1 MLKNS
6 GTYDPRRLSSE
17 RRWVLGFAALV
28 ALFTT
33 IPYMVGY
40 AAQGVDWRFSGFVFG
55 VEDGNTYIAKML
67 AGSAGAWLFRTP
79 YTASPQAGVVMYLPY
94 ILLGKLAAPPAL
106 HEQLIALLQL
116 FRIAAIFLYILATY
130 DFLSFFVSDVR
141 VCRYGLALV
150 TLGGGLGWVLALLG
164 HSEWVG
170 SLPLDFISPESFGF
184 LGLYGI
190 AHLALARA
198 LLLWTLLAYLRAFS
212 PEAKVSTVRQ
222 ALKVGVL
229 WLLAGLA
236 QPLAAPV
243 IGAVIGLHLFALTVW
258 QLGRR
263 QRGLA
268 TDWPAWRKLVRLAVL
283 SGVLPG
289 LFILYNLWAV
299 LTDPFLRIWSAQNI
313 IRSPSPLHYLLAYG
327 LILPF
332 VILGARRL
340 LEAEPWKGWLLA
352 AWVLAAPWLVY
363 APTNLQR
370 RLPEG
375 VWVALV
381 ALALCSVDSPQV
393 STTRRFRRFQ
403 LITLLAFPTTLLLFT
418 GGILAAQH
426 PSLPVFQPATEAATF
441 DSLAFPSKAFMG
453 FGPVVMSAYD
463 TGNALPAWAPVRVV
477 IGHGPESASLAE
489 LQPQVSAFYSQDI
502 TDSARIEMIH
512 RLDIRFVVWGPGER
526 ALGDWDPRQAPYLRV
541 IEENGD
547 YAVLEVLP

>member
-1 MLKNS
+1 M
-6 GTYDPRRLSSE
+6 
-17 RRWVLGFAALV
+17 LGFAALV

-33 IPYMVGY
+33 IPYLVGY
-40 AAQGVDWRFSGFVFG
+40 AAQGSDWRFSGFVFG

-94 ILLGKLAAPPAL
+94 ILLGKLADPPAL

-116 FRIAAIFLYILATY
+116 FRILAIFLYVLATY
-130 DFLSFFVSDVR
+130 DFLSFFVSNVTVR
-141 VCRYGLALV
+141 RYGLVLV
-150 TLGGGLGWVLALLG
+150 SLGGGLGWVLALLG
-164 HSEWVG
+164 HSEWLG

-198 LLLWTLLAYLRAFS
+198 LLLWTLLAYLRAVS
-212 PEAKVSTVRQ
+212 TEAKVSVVRQ
-222 ALKVGVL
+222 ALKVGFL

-243 IGAVIGLHLFALTVW
+243 IGAVIGLHLFALAIW
-258 QLGRR
+258 QLVRKR
-263 QRGLA
+263 RGLA
-268 TDWPAWRKLVRLAVL
+268 TDWPDWKRGVRLAVL
-283 SGVLPG
+283 SGIMPG
-289 LFILYNLWAV
+289 LFVIYNLWAV

-340 LEAEPWKGWLLA
+340 LVAEPWKGSLLV
-352 AWVLAAPWLVY
+352 AWVLATPWLIY

-375 VWVALV
+375 IWVALV
-381 ALALCSVDSPQV
+381 VLALCSVDSPQV
-393 STTRRFRRFQ
+393 FTAKRFSRFQ
-403 LITLLAFPTTLLLFT
+403 LITLLAFPTTLLLFA
-418 GGILAAQH
+418 GGVLAALH
-426 PSLPVFQPATEAATF
+426 PSLPVFQPASEAATF
-441 DSLAFPSKAFMG
+441 DSLASPSKASMG

-477 IGHGPESASLAE
+477 IGHGPESADLAE
-489 LQPQVSAFYSQDI
+489 LLPQVSAFYSQAI
-502 TDSARIEMIH
+502 TDSARMEMIR
-512 RLDIRFVVWGPGER
+512 RLDIHFVLWGPGER
-526 ALGDWDPRQAPYLRV
+526 ALGDWDPRQAPYLHL

-547 YAVLEVLP
+547 YAVLEVLR